1 MGKNYRTSAGNFV
14 ENAIFQAPHQLM
26 ATAIQAQDR
35 NFEDTIKP
43 LEGTEVLYDNLDYA
57 DQDSG
62 ARQEKMSAINK
73 KITELSEAALKN
85 PALAKGL
92 KSQID
97 KFRRD
102 LEYDVKSGDF
112 HKMNREAAKRKT
124 LIAKINSRT
133 GISEDGK
140 EEALLKIERDYLG
153 FDKSSFA
160 DNISIYDEVD
170 ETVLAK
176 DLKQIINLDSE
187 STSTTIPDG
196 KGYMIQTGEVKTYL
210 SEPRLQ
216 SILDSDPGVEKWKQE
231 KEQILTRRLERGLYS
246 SEEEMKADLK
256 NKLDVFKKSVIEKL
270 EFTKINTVNGMSG
283 DSPFNA
289 RLARNQAAKHFN
301 TNRLDKMGVNAITEI
316 TGIVDELSDSE
327 VEGLVGSMTELM
339 PNLPTQSY
347 LNPERTSVELT
358 TAKKR
363 KYLNDQKSL
372 LVSMLKLDGKNL
384 DDFKEKMK
392 TSKGREELLE
402 ITGMTA
408 KEMSNQA
415 NYNKSFTYTTPVIPN
430 YDSESSD
437 SVQKQQIYLGT
448 ILKNINQ
455 LPSST
460 EVEVEVIKNRK
471 KSLEKMTL
479 AEAYAN
485 KDYGNRLLTGP
496 KTTGYKKVPKTNAA
510 GAYISVTGEVLQH
523 PGKGKTPI
531 PTAFTL
537 KEATDSKQLAY
548 VDKETTVLDNSKSL
562 LNIKLNELFEGQ
574 DTTYDSFKSVSKNYY
589 VAQKQIISGDGTP
602 VTVHVRILKSKIN
615 PQILN

>member
-26 ATAIQAQDR
+26 ATAIQSQDR
-35 NFEDTIKP
+35 NFEDTVKP

-124 LIAKINSRT
+124 LIEKINSRK

-187 STSTTIPDG
+187 STSTTKPDG

-216 SILDSDPGVEKWKQE
+216 SILDSDPGVEKWRQE

-256 NKLDVFKKSVIEKL
+256 NKLEVFKKSVIEKL
-270 EFTKINTVNGMSG
+270 EFTKINTVDGMSG
-283 DSPFNA
+283 DSTFNA
-289 RLARNQAAKHFN
+289 RLARNQAARHFN
-301 TNRLDKMGVNAITEI
+301 TRRLDTMGVNAITEI
-316 TGIVDELSDSE
+316 TGVVDEVSDSE
-327 VEGLVGSMTELM
+327 VESLVGSMTEIM
-339 PNLPTQSY
+339 PKLPTQSF

-372 LVSMLKLDGKNL
+372 LVSMLELDGKNL

-408 KEMSNQA
+408 KEMSTQA

-430 YDSESSD
+430 YDSENSD
-437 SVQKQQIYLGT
+437 SVQNQQIYLGT

-460 EVEVEVIKNRK
+460 EVEVEVIKNGK

-496 KTTGYKKVPKTNAA
+496 KTKGYKKVPKTNDA
-510 GAYISVTGEVLQH
+510 GVYVSVTGEPLQN
-523 PGKGKTPI
+523 PGKGKNPVPI
-531 PTAFTL
+531 PFTL

-548 VDKETTVLDNSKSL
+548 VDKEASVLDNSKSL
-562 LNIKLNELFEGQ
+562 LDIKLNELFRC
-574 DTTYDSFKSVSKNYY
+574 SYY
-589 VAQKQIISGDGTP
+589 SAC
-602 VTVHVRILKSKIN
+602 
-615 PQILN
+615 

>member
-35 NFEDTIKP
+35 NFEDTVKP

-176 DLKQIINLDSE
+176 DLKQIINLDSK

-270 EFTKINTVNGMSG
+270 EFTKINTVDGMSG
-283 DSPFNA
+283 DSAFNA
-289 RLARNQAAKHFN
+289 KLARNQAAKDFN
-301 TNRLDKMGVNAITEI
+301 TRRLDSMGVNR
-316 TGIVDELSDSE
+316 
-327 VEGLVGSMTELM
+327 
-339 PNLPTQSY
+339 NY
-347 LNPERTSVELT
+347 
-358 TAKKR
+358 AK
-363 KYLNDQKSL
+363 
-372 LVSMLKLDGKNL
+372 
-384 DDFKEKMK
+384 
-392 TSKGREELLE
+392 
-402 ITGMTA
+402 
-408 KEMSNQA
+408 
-415 NYNKSFTYTTPVIPN
+415 FTYT
-430 YDSESSD
+430 
-437 SVQKQQIYLGT
+437 
-448 ILKNINQ
+448 
-455 LPSST
+455 
-460 EVEVEVIKNRK
+460 
-471 KSLEKMTL
+471 
-479 AEAYAN
+479 
-485 KDYGNRLLTGP
+485 
-496 KTTGYKKVPKTNAA
+496 
-510 GAYISVTGEVLQH
+510 
-523 PGKGKTPI
+523 
-531 PTAFTL
+531 
-537 KEATDSKQLAY
+537 
-548 VDKETTVLDNSKSL
+548 
-562 LNIKLNELFEGQ
+562 KL
-574 DTTYDSFKSVSKNYY
+574 S
-589 VAQKQIISGDGTP
+589 
-602 VTVHVRILKSKIN
+602 
-615 PQILN
+615 